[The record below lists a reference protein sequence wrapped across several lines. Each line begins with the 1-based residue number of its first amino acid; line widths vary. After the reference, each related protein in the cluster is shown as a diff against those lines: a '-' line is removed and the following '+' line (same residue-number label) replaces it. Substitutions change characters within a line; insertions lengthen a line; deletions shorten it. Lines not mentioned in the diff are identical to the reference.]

1 MKALA
6 ALGAGV
12 TALDAKVAS
21 LDAKADANHAEVMED
36 IGEVKAIHRRPSRRD
51 KEGLR
56 RARQGT
62 RGLRRALPPRN
73 RRRATRRARAD
84 RRSAATWRT
93 RRYGTTCGPSLQRRD
108 VFLDLVEPSFDG
120 VVFEEAALARLAR
133 CRSRIEIHQPAGFED
148 DPTLVTT
155 VELLLRA
162 AGPSVFCK
170 QRGFDLATSESTLRD
185 LAGRI
190 GLKQAINALDGVVDE
205 PEPVADSDDAMT
217 AEAVHR
223 MLAAVAEHPPRR
235 RRVGERLAVASAIV
249 QELAGNLAQHGPRSD
264 EAISKS
270 TGRDIRT
277 VAAARRSLA
286 ELLEGPNRS
295 AEPDPRASFS

>member
-1 MKALA
+1 MSDSWTIYSSLLPQIAADIVDRVQARLERIAGDDLIAARDDDAYPPELGVWPVVEVAGAPIPSSQDERAILA
-6 ALGAGV
+6 
-12 TALDAKVAS
+12 
-21 LDAKADANHAEVMED
+21 E
-36 IGEVKAIHRRPSRRD
+36 P
-51 KEGLR
+51 
-56 RARQGT
+56 
-62 RGLRRALPPRN
+62 N
-73 RRRATRRARAD
+73 R
-84 RRSAATWRT
+84 S
-93 RRYGTTCGPSLQRRD
+93 
-108 VFLDLVEPSFDG
+108 G

-133 CRSRIEIHQPAGFED
+133 CRSRIDIHQPAGFED

-162 AGPSVFCK
+162 VGPSVFCK

-185 LAGRI
+185 LAGRT
-190 GLKQAINALDGVVDE
+190 GLQQAINALDGVVDE

-249 QELAGNLAQHGPRSD
+249 QELAGDLAQHGPRSD

-270 TGRDIRT
+270 TGHDIRA
-277 VAAARRSLA
+277 VAAARRALA
-286 ELLEGPNRS
+286 ELLEA
-295 AEPDPRASFS
+295 AEQKR